1 MPISEFYSQVDQTR
15 PFLGVELFHQVP
27 DTVYFIKDRQG
38 RYVTVNKTLSVRL
51 GMTQDELSG
60 KKADEVFP
68 EPLGE
73 SFTHQDMLIMQT
85 GAGIRGRLE
94 MHLYPSGKEGWCLTY
109 KEPVKGLGGK
119 LIGIVGIS
127 RDIHPPTEHRDDL
140 EPLQQVITY
149 IRLNVS
155 EQLRLPKLAE
165 MVGLSVYQLDQRIRG
180 LFHLSAG
187 QFITQTRIEKACN
200 LLKCTNDIIANIAL
214 DCGYSDQ
221 SAFTRQFKQT
231 TGLTPKAYRKHAGS

>member
-1 MPISEFYSQVDQTR
+1 MPALEEFYRQVDKER
-15 PFLGVELFHQVP
+15 PILGVELFDHVP
-27 DTVYFIKDRQG
+27 DTVYFIKDRDG
-38 RYVTVNKTLSVRL
+38 RYVVVNKTLSLRL
-51 GMTQDELSG
+51 GVEPQILIG

-68 EPLGE
+68 DQLGV
-73 SFTHQDMLIMQT
+73 SFSKQDKLIMRT
-85 GAGIRGRLE
+85 GAGISGRLE
-94 MHLYPSGKEGWCLTY
+94 MHLYPSGKQGWCLTY
-109 KEPVKGLGGK
+109 KEPIKGMGGK

-140 EPLQQVITY
+140 APLQKVITH

-165 MVGLSVYQLDQRIRG
+165 MVNLSVYQLDQRIRG
-180 LFHLSAG
+180 LFHISAG

-200 LLKCTNDIIANIAL
+200 LLKCTDESIANIAL

-231 TGLTPKAYRKHAGS
+231 TGLTPKAYRKQVK

>member
-1 MPISEFYSQVDQTR
+1 MPVSEFYNQVDR
-15 PFLGVELFHQVP
+15 EKPILGVELFDHVP
-27 DTVYFIKDRQG
+27 DTVYFIKDRDG
-38 RYVTVNKTLSVRL
+38 RYVVVNKTLSIRL
-51 GMTQDELSG
+51 GVAQDELVG

-68 EPLGE
+68 DPLGL
-73 SFTHQDMLIMQT
+73 SFSRQDMLIMQT
-85 GAGIRGRLE
+85 GAGIKGRLE
-94 MHLYPSGKEGWCLTY
+94 MHLYPSGKQGWCLTY
-109 KEPVKGLGGK
+109 KEPVKGVGGK

-140 EPLQQVITY
+140 APLQKVITY

-165 MVGLSVYQLDQRIRG
+165 MVNLSVYQLDQRIRG

-200 LLKCTNDIIANIAL
+200 LLKCTDESIANIAL

-231 TGLTPKAYRKHAGS
+231 TGLTPKAYRKQVK

>member
-1 MPISEFYSQVDQTR
+1 MPVSEFYNQVDR
-15 PFLGVELFHQVP
+15 ACPILGVELFDHVP

-38 RYVTVNKTLSVRL
+38 RYVVVNKTLSVRL
-51 GMTQDELSG
+51 GMEQSELVG
-60 KKADEVFP
+60 KKAEEVFP
-68 EPLGE
+68 DPLGAR
-73 SFTHQDMLIMQT
+73 FTRQDMLVMQT
-85 GAGIRGRLE
+85 GAGIKGRLE
-94 MHLYPSGKEGWCLTY
+94 MHLYPSGKQGWCLTY
-109 KEPVKGLGGK
+109 KEPVKGMGGK

-140 EPLQQVITY
+140 APLQKVITH
-149 IRLNVS
+149 IRLNVA
-155 EQLRLPKLAE
+155 EPLRLPQLAE
-165 MVGLSVYQLDQRIRG
+165 MVNLSVYQLDQRIRG

-200 LLKCTNDIIANIAL
+200 LLKCTDQGIANVAL

-231 TGLTPKAYRKHAGS
+231 TGLTPKAYRKQVK

>member
-1 MPISEFYSQVDQTR
+1 MATVEFYNQVDR
-15 PFLGVELFHQVP
+15 EKPILGVELFDHVP
-27 DTVYFIKDRQG
+27 DTVYFIKDREG
-38 RYVTVNKTLSVRL
+38 RYMVVNKTLRTRL
-51 GMTQDELSG
+51 GVEQDELVG

-68 EPLGE
+68 DPLGL
-73 SFTHQDMLIMQT
+73 SFTKQDMLIMQT
-85 GAGIRGRLE
+85 GAGIKGRLE
-94 MHLYPSGKEGWCLTY
+94 MHLYPSGKQGWCLTY
-109 KEPVKGLGGK
+109 KEPLTGIGGK
-119 LIGIVGIS
+119 LIGIMGIS

-140 EPLQQVITY
+140 APLQKVISY

-155 EQLRLPKLAE
+155 EQLRLPQLAE
-165 MVGLSVYQLDQRIRG
+165 MVNLSVYQLDQRIRG

-200 LLKCTNDIIANIAL
+200 LLKCTEESIANIAL

-231 TGLTPKAYRKHAGS
+231 TGLTPMAYRKQVK